1 MVLMAAY
8 ETLHDCER
16 AVGLLEGHTEEDA
29 FRIHFVAP
37 VALVRGVGHVLESMD
52 GPRHAEGKG
61 RTSCLLTSGKT

>member
-16 AVGLLEGHTEEDA
+16 AVGQLEGHTEEDA

-37 VALVRGVGHVLESMD
+37 VALVRGVGHVLESMG
-52 GPRHAEGKG
+52 GPRHTESKE
-61 RTSCLLTSGKT
+61 RTPCLLTGRKT